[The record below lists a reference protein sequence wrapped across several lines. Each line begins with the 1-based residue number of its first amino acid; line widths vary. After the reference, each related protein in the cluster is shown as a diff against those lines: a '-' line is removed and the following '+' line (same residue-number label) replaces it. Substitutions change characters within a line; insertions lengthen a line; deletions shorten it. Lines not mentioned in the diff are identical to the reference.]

1 MNAELEYSVMQ
12 HHASELRQAAA
23 EQRRVR
29 EALRGPRAERRHRS
43 VFARFRSA

>member
-12 HHASELRQAAA
+12 HHAAELRQAAA

-29 EALRGPRAERRHRS
+29 EASKGRAERRHRS
-43 VFARFRSA
+43 VFARFLAS

>member
-1 MNAELEYSVMQ
+1 MNAELEYSIMQ
-12 HHASELRQAAA
+12 HHASELRRAAA

-43 VFARFRSA
+43 LLARFRTA